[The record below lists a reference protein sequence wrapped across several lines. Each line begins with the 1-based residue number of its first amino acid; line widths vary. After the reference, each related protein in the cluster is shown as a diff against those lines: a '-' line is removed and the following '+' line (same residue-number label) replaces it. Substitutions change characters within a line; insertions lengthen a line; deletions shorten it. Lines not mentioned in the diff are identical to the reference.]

1 MIYEEIAR
9 SIGKLVD
16 EKNAAYGSSFD
27 KSDQIIKILYPEG
40 VEPNQYKDL
49 LAMTRVIDKLF
60 RIATSKDAMG
70 EDPWQDIAG
79 YAILSVVS
87 NKKENKTKPYYK
99 DFVPEFN
106 PSVKTRDQER
116 AETTVTGQEEQKE
129 KKLLY

>member
-40 VEPNQYKDL
+40 VQPHQYKDL

-87 NKKENKTKPYYK
+87 NKKENKTKPYYNG
-99 DFVPEFN
+99 FVPEFN
-106 PSVKTRDQER
+106 PSVKTRDKER
-116 AETTVTGQEEQKE
+116 AETTATGQEEQTE

>member
-60 RIATSKDAMG
+60 RIATSKDALG

-87 NKKENKTKPYYK
+87 NKKENKTKPYFK
-99 DFVPEFN
+99 DFVPDFN
-106 PSVKTRDQER
+106 PSIKTRDKER
-116 AETTVTGQEEQKE
+116 AETTVTGHEEHTE